1 MAGFRTF
8 SRSLKQGSCTVP
20 GLHANAAH
28 GRRRSCCASPV
39 PEYLFRTGGLGRD
52 IPEVVPS
59 DRGRPARWASVL
71 GPERTVSAMASSA
84 TSRSRR
90 SGRPAS
96 SAGGTR
102 RRYRRRPGV
111 VRLATPDNWP
121 MGIGHVRRRSGSR
134 ALVARDGGRVRRHDP
149 AKARRGVDASRHA
162 AASRRSWASL
172 ETRDAA
178 SLPECDVVLLR
189 RLPRVGMDS
198 ASLSSRPGVFA
209 ATRVARADQ
218 PAAARDQRSFGMR
231 CSGDT

>member
-1 MAGFRTF
+1 MAGVDRAAPVQFLSTF
-8 SRSLKQGSCTVP
+8 FEPEDWVAIFLKSYHRIGVAQRVGPVSWVQSERFQRWLRQRHRDRAGVA
-20 GLHANAAH
+20 GLHRA
-28 GRRRSCCASPV
+28 
-39 PEYLFRTGGLGRD
+39 L
-52 IPEVVPS
+52 
-59 DRGRPARWASVL
+59 
-71 GPERTVSAMASSA
+71 
-84 TSRSRR
+84 
-90 SGRPAS
+90 
-96 SAGGTR
+96 AGHDDVIAEGQEC
-102 RRYRRRPGV
+102 